1 MPRRPDRRLDHWL
14 ELTHDLLTRPPSA
27 FPHLRLRDELS
38 VTFDA
43 NVAWNWV
50 DPDFT
55 WGLELVE
62 EPVPGWPSPEQHA
75 LWQGQAMEEHPLTQW
90 FLVTGSTTAMS
101 FGRVPSSIGSRQSR
115 EIVIDALRPVG
126 LDEQLVIPYRIT
138 GSGIQ
143 QRSFTLATTG
153 SDFSDEELALAR
165 QIQTL
170 LLLLA
175 RQDNV
180 LVEHPAFAEGRADPV
195 GLTGRERAVLCLLAE
210 GLTATAIASRLG
222 CSAGTVRKHLEH
234 AYAKLGVHDRL
245 LAVRRMEELGLLN
258 RALTPE
264 PYDSLLA

>member
-1 MPRRPDRRLDHWL
+1 MPARPDRRLDHWL
-14 ELTHDLLTRPPSA
+14 ELTHELLTCPPSA

-38 VTFDA
+38 ATFDT

-50 DPDFT
+50 EPDFT

-62 EPVPGWPSPEQHA
+62 EPLPGWPSPDQHA
-75 LWQGQAMEEHPLTQW
+75 LWQGEAMEQHPLTQW
-90 FLVTGSTTAMS
+90 FLVTGSTTAMT
-101 FGRVPSSIGSRQSR
+101 FGRVPSSIGDRRSR

-126 LDEQLVIPYRIT
+126 LDEQLVIPYRTI
-138 GSGIQ
+138 GFGVPQ
-143 QRSFTLATTG
+143 QSFTVAATG
-153 SDFSDEELALAR
+153 PDFSDEELALAR
-165 QIQTL
+165 QLQTL

-175 RQDNV
+175 RQDDV
-180 LVEHPAFAEGRADPV
+180 LLDHPAFARTGAEAV

-245 LAVRRMEELGLLN
+245 LAVRRMQELGLLN
-258 RALTPE
+258 GSAAYARG
-264 PYDSLLA
+264 

>member
-1 MPRRPDRRLDHWL
+1 VSAVPDRRLHHWVD
-14 ELTHDLLTRPPSA
+14 LTHELLTCPPAA

-38 VTFDA
+38 TTFDT

-62 EPVPGWPSPEQHA
+62 EPVPGWPAPEQHA
-75 LWQGQAMEEHPLTQW
+75 LWQGKAMEEHPVTQW
-90 FLVTGSTTAMS
+90 FLVTGSTTAMT
-101 FGRVPSSIGSRQSR
+101 FGRVPSSFGGRRGR

-126 LDEQLVIPYRIT
+126 LDEQLVVPYHT
-138 GSGIQ
+138 TLFGTQ

-153 SDFSDEELALAR
+153 SDFSDDQLALVR

-170 LLLLA
+170 LFLLA
-175 RQDNV
+175 RQDDV
-180 LVEHPAFAEGRADPV
+180 LVDHPTVADGGADAV

-222 CSAGTVRKHLEH
+222 CSPGTVRKHLEH

-245 LAVRRMEELGLLN
+245 LAVRRMNELGLLN
-258 RALTPE
+258 G
-264 PYDSLLA
+264 LAQPGP